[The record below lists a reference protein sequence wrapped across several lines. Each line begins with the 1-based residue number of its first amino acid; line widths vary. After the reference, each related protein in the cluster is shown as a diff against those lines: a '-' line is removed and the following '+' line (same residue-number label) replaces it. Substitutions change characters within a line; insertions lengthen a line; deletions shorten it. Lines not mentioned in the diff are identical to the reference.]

1 MLTCKDFLS
10 ELSAYLDEQTDA
22 ELKAKIEKHVTE
34 CPNCW
39 VVADTT
45 KKTIKVYKGMDA
57 DGKMIL
63 VDPDH
68 DFIAAQNWS
77 TGTLSMRFLHP
88 RPQGLG
94 IRSVTRQCSTRLS
107 CSCDPVA
114 ST

>member
-57 DGKMIL
+57 CDIPPSIHERLMLALEKK
-63 VDPDH
+63 
-68 DFIAAQNWS
+68 AAAGS
-77 TGTLSMRFLHP
+77 
-88 RPQGLG
+88 
-94 IRSVTRQCSTRLS
+94 
-107 CSCDPVA
+107 
-114 ST
+114 